1 MLSHW
6 FAKTYMRAG
15 VASGARSVVQDVTVT
30 ESATSPGKERNDVRR
45 RAAGGA
51 AEKHQADSQIR
62 RELKEKAER
71 IGRERHDRVL
81 GDDAD
86 KHVARA
92 AEDFPEVGCRE
103 GEPHAEHHNAEQNRN
118 VRADEL
124 ENLRENEPEYS
135 KRNHPQ
141 GKRLVYELAHF
152 H

>member
-1 MLSHW
+1 M
-6 FAKTYMRAG
+6 
-15 VASGARSVVQDVTVT
+15 QDVTVT